1 MVFVIVV
8 RFLTAVAIV
17 VVGKKPRH
25 LGDDVI
31 VMIVV
36 HRQVNLIV
44 FLWVGVDDFIA
55 VLFRHDI
62 DLIIGKVRLELFGLV
77 KSTRTEK
84 HAGVLV
90 EFLSQMRLH

>member
-1 MVFVIVV
+1 MAFVSVV

-17 VVGKKPRH
+17 AVAEKSRH
-25 LGDDVI
+25 LADDVI

-36 HRQVNLIV
+36 HRQVYFLV

-62 DLIIGKVRLELFGLV
+62 DLIIGKVRLKLLGLL

-90 EFLSQMRLH
+90 EFLC